1 MFTGFPAVLSSM
13 EYAKTLVPTPIKRSV
28 STMHSVIAQ
37 RMLPP
42 AQPRPYRVCTQSR
55 LRTNVLVA
63 ISLNDLL
70 KKTARSF
77 LLTYQLLTLV
87 LEEDGT
93 VVESEAFFNSLP
105 PNTLFMVLEK
115 GEEWTQNPQ
124 ALTSFRK
131 PRRNEIA
138 KISFDLY
145 KLNPKDFL
153 GCLTV
158 KATLYEIYSLSYDIK
173 CSGFKY
179 ILKSSLRCVM
189 QVTRV
194 AGQVLLYGSSYV
206 LHYIGDERH

>member
-1 MFTGFPAVLSSM
+1 MLTNFPAVLSSM

-28 STMHSVIAQ
+28 STVHSAIAQ

-42 AQPRPYRVCTQSR
+42 AEPRPYRVCTQSR

-63 ISLNDLL
+63 TSLNNLL
-70 KKTARSF
+70 EKAAHSF
-77 LLTYQLLTLV
+77 LLPCRFLTLV

-93 VVESEAFFNSLP
+93 VVDSETFFHSLP
-105 PNTLFMVLEK
+105 SNTLFMVLDK
-115 GEEWTQNPQ
+115 GEQWTHNPP
-124 ALTSFRK
+124 ALTSFRRPK
-131 PRRNEIA
+131 KNEIA

-158 KATLYEIYSLSYDIK
+158 KATLYEIYSLSYDIN

-179 ILKSSLRCVM
+179 LLKSSLRCAM

-194 AGQVLLYGSSYV
+194 TGQALLYGSTCV
-206 LHYIGDERH
+206 LHYIGDEHH